1 MKQFKKI
8 LCGVMLTSFVI
19 LGSVNIFAEGLSGV
33 TDDGGKV
40 PECLQKE
47 ERTATTES
55 AKEFTETVTHYGD
68 FGNESFGD
76 DTFWTP
82 DPGTDS
88 TREDTDGDG
97 EPNIEYR
104 VITNYNTDW
113 VTDEYDCDIYIVGN
127 SPISHR

>member
-1 MKQFKKI
+1 MKQIKEI

-19 LGSVNIFAEGLSGV
+19 LGSVSVFAGV
-33 TDDGGKV
+33 GGENDGGGGKTPCV
-40 PECLQKE
+40 QEV
-47 ERTATTES
+47 TANATTES

-127 SPISHR
+127 PPISHR